1 MAIQFIFSQLSYLS
15 FSEFSHYFLVSMS
28 LDTLAAIC
36 IAKEKAQFFFVSF
49 AIYVPCNETVPPTGI
64 DHLYEIQRRLA
75 ELSELT
81 TGPLSRDRS
90 MRLRGRPSLWKMTR
104 AVVECGWCRTQQA
117 SLKLAAPFWV

>member
-1 MAIQFIFSQLSYLS
+1 MKAATMASRRVEFSMTMFWDNGVRLAWLSSELQSINQDLKWKVPTRDTWLYIFS
-15 FSEFSHYFLVSMS
+15 LVSMS

-64 DHLYEIQRRLA
+64 DHPYEIQRRLK

-81 TGPLSRDRS
+81 GPLRRDR
-90 MRLRGRPSLWKMTR
+90 
-104 AVVECGWCRTQQA
+104 
-117 SLKLAAPFWV
+117 